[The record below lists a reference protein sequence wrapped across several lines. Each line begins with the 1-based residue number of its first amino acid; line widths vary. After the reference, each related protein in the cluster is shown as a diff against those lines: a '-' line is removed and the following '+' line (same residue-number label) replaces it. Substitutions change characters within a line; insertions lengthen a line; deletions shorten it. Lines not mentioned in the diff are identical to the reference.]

1 MTAGSTRTQSKGWKK
16 RHSTTIGVEV
26 PMKHELMALRD
37 GRITFDAFAQQTST
51 RWRYLAEQLLRRW
64 RAPAAVEVADL
75 QQELLIGAWAVLPRW
90 QPARGT
96 SVERYV
102 IFNAMSQAK
111 RWLHVQR
118 GVRRNRSGPHPDR
131 VRSRHPIAVADLEV
145 QTEPTQTDAIDAKRR
160 SAEALMKVAA
170 LRTDRDKLCASLFT
184 RTGSIDRAT
193 DLLWS
198 NLDLREQCGFKSR
211 AAARRQV
218 YRATRRAAGLEG

>member
-1 MTAGSTRTQSKGWKK
+1 
-16 RHSTTIGVEV
+16 
-26 PMKHELMALRD
+26 MKHELMAVRD
-37 GRITFDAFAQQTST
+37 GRMTFDVFVQQTST

-64 RAPAAVEVADL
+64 SAPAAVEVEDL
-75 QQELLIGAWAVLPRW
+75 QQELLVGAWAVLPRW

-118 GVRRNRSGPHPDR
+118 GVRRSRRGPHPDR
-131 VRSRHPIAVADLEV
+131 VRSRHAIAVSDLEV
-145 QTEPTQTDAIDAKRR
+145 QTDATQSDVIEAKRR
-160 SAEALMKVAA
+160 QAEALMKVAA
-170 LRTDRDKLCASLFT
+170 LRTDRDRLCASLFA

-198 NLDLREQCGFKSR
+198 NLGLREQCGFKSR
-211 AAARRQV
+211 TAARRQV